1 MAVWTTERQTSLS
14 NGLRNLYGPSGHG
27 HTKKTQAKISKRM
40 ILTVD
45 GRNFAPPRH
54 RPRQTGEVEMLSGEA
69 HPLPP
74 DLTLGLSCDLRS
86 AQRVGNGEPDQ
97 NKNRTATVLP
107 SKRQL

>member
-1 MAVWTTERQTSLS
+1 MSLS
-14 NGLRNLYGPSGHG
+14 NGLRHLYAPRGHG
-27 HTKKTQAKISKRM
+27 YTKKTQAEISKRM
-40 ILTVD
+40 ILRVG

-54 RPRQTGEVEMLSGEA
+54 PPRATGEAELLTGEA

-74 DLTLGLSCDLRS
+74 DLTLGPSCDGRS